1 MKIITPQKILQNI
14 LISYQSIKFIFH
26 QLFLQYLEPLSY
38 IKNSIMYVTTH
49 LYTFINDMNCLIL

>member
-14 LISYQSIKFIFH
+14 LISYQSVKFIFH

-38 IKNSIMYVTTH
+38 MKKLVLCM
-49 LYTFINDMNCLIL
+49 LQLTFIYIYK